1 MMMMMM
7 MTGPRQLTELSITT
21 EKKKIDML
29 DKNIKQHI

>member
-1 MMMMMM
+1 MMMMI
-7 MTGPRQLTELSITT
+7 GPQQLTELSIT